1 MKYAIIILTAALA
14 GCASPEQQQSFEQAM
29 LEQANCSGEVEQS
42 YRMTFY
48 SSDKPENVGKT
59 ELQKK
64 CNPNPTHGDFE
75 KKK

>member
-1 MKYAIIILTAALA
+1 MKYAIIITATA

-42 YRMTFY
+42 YRMTIY
-48 SSDKPENVGKT
+48 SSDEPEKVGKT

-64 CNPNPTHGDFE
+64 CYPIPTHGDFE